1 MLIKVT
7 IFMQVNIFVLFV
19 FRCLSRDLLLLTS
32 LNVRFEKGLL
42 ILYELLP

>member
-19 FRCLSRDLLLLTS
+19 FCCLSRDLLLLTS